1 MKNKISGIVAL
12 YGVMLAV
19 LFVSMSIDRA
29 LSVALPISFA
39 IASVAATATFA
50 LTRRRLLDAFGAGF
64 FFGVA
69 SLITAFM
76 FGKEAFYNPLV
87 AVLPRAFVG
96 LAAILF
102 YFAADYLF
110 GLFIKNERIREFV
123 SLLVGGGVTALANTV
138 FTLTCLWV
146 FAQGSPTFTAFA
158 VNFLTNIL
166 PEMGIAMGLTPFV
179 VLGVRH
185 GLRLN
190 IDGTAKA
197 KKEESPANEAAATQK
212 AEADA

>member
-69 SLITAFM
+69 SL
-76 FGKEAFYNPLV
+76 
-87 AVLPRAFVG
+87 
-96 LAAILF
+96 
-102 YFAADYLF
+102 
-110 GLFIKNERIREFV
+110 
-123 SLLVGGGVTALANTV
+123 
-138 FTLTCLWV
+138 
-146 FAQGSPTFTAFA
+146 
-158 VNFLTNIL
+158 
-166 PEMGIAMGLTPFV
+166 
-179 VLGVRH
+179 
-185 GLRLN
+185 
-190 IDGTAKA
+190 
-197 KKEESPANEAAATQK
+197 
-212 AEADA
+212 